1 MAIAL
6 LVHAAP
12 AHAGEAERTQA
23 ELAFQQAIEQLKS
36 GDAAAACPLLEE
48 SDRLDP
54 QPGTEYELGKCYE
67 AVGRHASAWS
77 RLRAVA
83 EKLDARGERGK
94 ADKVRQH
101 LASAIEPKLSRV
113 TIVVPAAVS
122 LVPGLVVERDGIMLG
137 RPMWGTATP
146 VDPGG
151 HHLRVVAPGKRAWV
165 SSFEV
170 TAPGAAITIT
180 VPELLDEPGAG
191 KVLAPPPPSPPAPL
205 PISPPSRIDST
216 PRRVALV
223 VGALGVA
230 GLAVGA
236 GFGVAAIGKGSAW
249 KDAVARDCDAA
260 RDCKSIDAVQSI
272 QQIER
277 DRSTFATVSTIAFI
291 AGGVAAAGGLTL
303 WLAAPSARPRSGA
316 LSIVPWAFA
325 ESAGI
330 TAQGAF

>member
-1 MAIAL
+1 MAVAL
-6 LVHAAP
+6 LVRAAP

-23 ELAFQQAIEQLKS
+23 ELAFQQAIEKLKR

-83 EKLDARGERGK
+83 EKLDARGERNK

-101 LASAIEPKLSRV
+101 ITSAIEPKLSRV

-122 LVPGLVVERDGIMLG
+122 LVPGLVVERDGIVLG

-151 HHLRVVAPGKRAWV
+151 HHLRVIAPGKRAWS
-165 SSFEV
+165 SSFDV

-180 VPELLDEPGAG
+180 VPDLLDEPGAG
-191 KVLAPPPPSPPAPL
+191 NALASPSPPAPL
-205 PISPPSRIDST
+205 PISPSRIDST

-249 KDAVARDCDAA
+249 KDAVAGDCDAA
-260 RDCKSIDAVQSI
+260 RDCASIDAVQSI
-272 QQIER
+272 RQIER
-277 DRSTFATVSTIAFI
+277 DRSTFATASTIAFI

-303 WLAAPSARPRSGA
+303 WLAAPSAGPRSGA
-316 LSIVPWAFA
+316 LSIAPWAFA

-330 TAQGAF
+330 LAQGTF

>member
-6 LVHAAP
+6 LVRVAP

-23 ELAFQQAIEQLKS
+23 ELAFQQAIEKLGR

-137 RPMWGTATP
+137 RPMWGTALP

-151 HHLRVVAPGKRAWV
+151 HHLRVIAPGKRAWA

-180 VPELLDEPGAG
+180 VPDLLDEPGAA
-191 KVLAPPPPSPPAPL
+191 KALAPPSPAAPPPIAPPSL
-205 PISPPSRIDST
+205 LDST

-249 KDAVARDCDAA
+249 RDAVAGGCDAA
-260 RDCKSIDAVQSI
+260 RDCASIDVVQSI
-272 QQIER
+272 RQIER
-277 DRSTFATVSTIAFI
+277 DRSTFATASTIAFI

-303 WLAAPSARPRSGA
+303 WLAAPSAGPRSGA
-316 LSIVPWAFA
+316 LSIAPWASA